1 MMIKKC
7 SGRREIILLASVVV
21 CSLYINTARAWQQEY
36 IVDNT
41 PGYTTERYTWDSDHQ
56 PRYDDIL
63 AERIRTTQTVPGLAV
78 NLEQASPTEA
88 TSGMSMGWNFPVSGD
103 ITTGPVAALHYDGTT
118 PAIYNEF
125 GDSVVSQSPDPLWHA
140 SVSTLG
146 WRVNSQFGDLRP
158 WAQISYNQQFGEN
171 IWKAQSGLSRMTA
184 TTQDNNWLDVTV
196 GADMLLNQHMA
207 AYAALSPA
215 ENTTNSTNYL
225 YTMGVSARF

>member
-7 SGRREIILLASVVV
+7 SGRREIILLASVVLF
-21 CSLYINTARAWQQEY
+21 SLYINTARAWQQEY

-184 TTQDNNWLDVTV
+184 ATQDNNWLDVTV

-207 AYAALSPA
+207 AYAALSQA